1 MDFNSNVEYWVWKN
15 SENAPYRGH
24 HVIDGDACFNY
35 PINDIRALIENRYL
49 IKKEKGRF
57 DVNVAINFAYTIF
70 DKCLD
75 VKDCN
80 FCYDFGLYNNC
91 EYNNRVIIERNKFKK
106 IFDISNSHFNND
118 NIIPVSI
125 SYNEFS
131 SKAKFDEISSKR
143 EIIVEKCIFFDE
155 VDFSNC
161 TFRKKIVITNCIF
174 KNGIIFNKTHFV
186 NGFSFINNDVCGCI
200 NFENCA
206 FGGNIKIFHS
216 KGKIYEIN
224 FTASVIKGLLELNS
238 LRSGIF
244 LSENSSIKLNNVF
257 VEPNGYL
264 IIRNINDKHKF
275 EGLIDFTD
283 ANLLGNVVL
292 KNIYLEKFF
301 LTNAVIVGGLFAE
314 HLHFKE
320 DSNSQTYVRL
330 KDEALKNNN
339 SIKAMQYREK
349 EMSSYSRELNAQR
362 SWDNIGAWLTDKSVL
377 FLNTISNKNGL
388 SWLRGF
394 WFTILCA
401 ILFFWLINFLG
412 IEDGYPRFFILSLED
427 CSFEG
432 FGEIWKS
439 FLNMFYLIDFKEK
452 FQGTELNA
460 FGETT
465 FFLSKIFISY
475 GIYQTIVAF
484 RKFTK

>member
-1 MDFNSNVEYWVWKN
+1 MEFNSKVEYWVWKN
-15 SENAPYRGH
+15 SENAPYRGYYA
-24 HVIDGDACFNY
+24 IDGDACFNY

-70 DKCLD
+70 NKCFD
-75 VKDCN
+75 VKDCD

-131 SKAKFDEISSKR
+131 LKAKFDEISSNR
-143 EIIVEKCIFFDE
+143 EIIVEKCIFSDE
-155 VDFSNC
+155 VDFSDC
-161 TFRKKIVITNCIF
+161 TFRKKIVIKDCVF
-174 KNGIIFNKTHFV
+174 KKGIIFNRTYFV

-206 FGGNIKIFHS
+206 FGGKIKIFHS
-216 KGKIYEIN
+216 KGEIYEIN

-244 LSENSSIKLNNVF
+244 LSEDSSIKLNNIF

-264 IIRNINDKHKF
+264 IIRNINEKHKF
-275 EGLIDFTD
+275 TGIINFTD

-292 KNIYLEKFF
+292 KNIYLKRFL
-301 LTNAVIVGGLFAE
+301 LTNAVMVGGFFTE
-314 HLHFKE
+314 HLYFKE
-320 DSNSQTYVRL
+320 ESDSQTYVRL

-339 SIKAMQYREK
+339 SIEAMQYREK
-349 EMSSYSRELNAQR
+349 EMLSYSKELNAQI
-362 SWDNIGAWLTDKSVL
+362 SYDNIGTWLTDKSVL

-388 SWLRGF
+388 SWLRGII
-394 WFTILCA
+394 FTISCA
-401 ILFFWLINFLG
+401 IIFFWVINFLG
-412 IEDGYPRFFILSLED
+412 IENDYPRFFVLDLKTFH
-427 CSFEG
+427 FEG
-432 FGEIWKS
+432 IGEIWKR

-460 FGETT
+460 IGETV
-465 FFLSKIFISY
+465 FFASKIFISY

-484 RKFTK
+484 RKFSK

>member
-1 MDFNSNVEYWVWKN
+1 MEFNSKVEYWVWKN
-15 SENAPYRGH
+15 SENAPYRGYYA
-24 HVIDGDACFNY
+24 IDGDACFNY

-70 DKCLD
+70 NKCFD
-75 VKDCN
+75 VKDCD

-131 SKAKFDEISSKR
+131 LKAKFDEISSNR
-143 EIIVEKCIFFDE
+143 EIIVEKCIF
-155 VDFSNC
+155 S
-161 TFRKKIVITNCIF
+161 
-174 KNGIIFNKTHFV
+174 
-186 NGFSFINNDVCGCI
+186 NDVCGCI

-206 FGGNIKIFHS
+206 FGGKIKIFHS
-216 KGKIYEIN
+216 KGEIYEIN

-244 LSENSSIKLNNVF
+244 LSEDSSIKLNNIF

-264 IIRNINDKHKF
+264 IIRNINEKHKF
-275 EGLIDFTD
+275 TGIINFTD

-292 KNIYLEKFF
+292 KNIYLKRFL
-301 LTNAVIVGGLFAE
+301 LTNAVMVGGF
-314 HLHFKE
+314 FT
-320 DSNSQTYVRL
+320 TYVRL

-349 EMSSYSRELNAQR
+349 EMLSYSKELNAQI
-362 SWDNIGAWLTDKSVL
+362 SYDNIGTWLTDKSVL

-388 SWLRGF
+388 SWLRGII
-394 WFTILCA
+394 FTISCA
-401 ILFFWLINFLG
+401 IIFFWVINFLG
-412 IEDGYPRFFILSLED
+412 IENNYPRFFVLDLKTFH
-427 CSFEG
+427 FEG
-432 FGEIWKS
+432 IGEIWKR

-460 FGETT
+460 IGETV
-465 FFLSKIFISY
+465 FFASKIFISY

-484 RKFTK
+484 RKFSK